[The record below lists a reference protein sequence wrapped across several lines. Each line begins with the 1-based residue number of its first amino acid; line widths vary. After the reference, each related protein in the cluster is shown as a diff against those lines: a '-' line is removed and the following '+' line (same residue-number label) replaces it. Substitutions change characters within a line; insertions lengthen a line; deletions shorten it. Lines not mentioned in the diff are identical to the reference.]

1 MEIEKS
7 LKTEFIRVLQEMG
20 QEVGEDQIVL
30 ERSRYKEHGDFA
42 TNVAMRLAKVFK
54 RPPTAIADDIIARFR
69 LPEVDRLEK
78 AGPGFVNI
86 FLKDDSLQSLI
97 RHIAEKGADYGAQDY
112 GSGHR
117 INVEY
122 VSANP
127 TGELHLGHARG
138 AAVGDSLTRILK
150 ACGYEVTREYYINDA
165 GNQVNNLGRSVE
177 ARYLQR
183 CQIAAE
189 MPESGYFGQDIVNVA
204 EKIYDEIG
212 DAYALDGADHSDFY
226 RERGIALNFDK
237 IKQDLADF
245 RATFDVYTSER
256 WIRSQGLVEKALADL
271 KGCTYEA
278 ENAVFLRT
286 VDDGD
291 DKDRVLVKSD
301 GSYTYLLPDIA
312 YHRYKYQRGFE
323 TVIDIL
329 GADHHG
335 YVARLKSSMKSL
347 GLDAGALEVLMVQ
360 MVRLFKNGEEYK
372 MSKRTGNAV
381 SMHELCQECGTDAVR
396 YFFVTRSASSHLDFD
411 LDLAKTMG
419 STNPVYYCQY
429 AHARLAT
436 ILESAS
442 DITPDLGGE
451 LLTAASERELLRCL
465 GQFPSVVLDAGLTRE
480 PYKVTIYIRELA
492 VKINDFYTQC
502 RVLDPSQPALTA
514 QRLGLVQAAKITLEN
529 ALDLIGVSAPNH
541 M

>member
-1 MEIEKS
+1 MEIEKNI
-7 LKTEFIRVLQEMG
+7 KAEFIRILADLGLVVRE
-20 QEVGEDQIVL
+20 EDIVL
-30 ERSRYKEHGDFA
+30 ERSRQKEHGDFA
-42 TNVAMRLAKVFK
+42 TNVAMKFSKTLKKSPIILAD
-54 RPPTAIADDIIARFR
+54 TIISSFS
-69 LPEVDRLEK
+69 LPEVDHLEK

-97 RHIAEKGADYGAQDY
+97 QKIIDLDTEYGKLDFGKGQK
-112 GSGHR
+112 

-138 AAVGDSLTRILK
+138 AAVGDALTRVLK
-150 ACGYEVTREYYINDA
+150 SCGFDVTREYYINDA
-165 GNQVNNLGRSVE
+165 GNQVNNLGKSVE

-183 CQIAAE
+183 CGKSVA
-189 MPESGYFGQDIVNVA
+189 MPEDGYHGQDIINVA
-204 EKIYDEIG
+204 EKIFSEIG
-212 DAYALDGADHSDFY
+212 DSYARDEIDHSDFY

-237 IKQDLADF
+237 IKEDLANF
-245 RATFDVYTSER
+245 RVHFDVYTSER
-256 WIRSQGLVEKALADL
+256 WVRSQGLVETALEDL
-271 KGCTYEA
+271 KSHTYSA
-278 ENAVFLRT
+278 ENAVFLKT

-312 YHRYKYQRGFE
+312 YHRYKYQRGYQHI
-323 TVIDIL
+323 IDIL

-335 YVARLKSSMKSL
+335 YIARLKSAMKSL
-347 GLDAGALEVLMVQ
+347 DLDPEILEVLMVQ

-381 SMHELCQECGTDAVR
+381 SMRELCEEVGTDAVR

-419 STNPVYYCQY
+419 TTNPVYYCQY

-436 ILESAS
+436 ILDSAS
-442 DITPDLGGE
+442 G
-451 LLTAASERELLRCL
+451 LLIDCRGNLLLSFSERELLRSL
-465 GQFPSVVLDAGLTRE
+465 EKFSAVILDAGLTRE

-492 VKINDFYTQC
+492 SKINDFYTQC
-502 RVLDPSQPALTA
+502 RVLDPSQPELTS
-514 QRLGLVQAAKITLEN
+514 QRLGLVKASKIVLRN
-529 ALDLIGVSAPNH
+529 ALDLIGVSAPDH